1 MRLLDISARLSSTLD
16 LNQLLHMV
24 IDVARELT
32 DTHQASLLLV
42 DPKTNELRFK
52 AATGNTPILDIVVPS
67 NSIAGWIVQH
77 NQPLILND
85 VQSDKRFYT
94 GVDNAMGFETRDMLG
109 VPLNFKDNVIG
120 ALEVIN
126 KKDSL
131 PYTAQDL
138 VLMEALASQAAVA
151 IENARLFEQSDLV
164 AEIMH
169 ELKTPL
175 MAIISASEL
184 LLRQNRLAKGES
196 ELIELVSREAGRMSK
211 LTTDFLDLARI
222 ESGRYHLK
230 NENVALDEIIEEVV
244 RLMKPQAASQDI
256 KITSTVPEQVPPM
269 KGDRDRLQQVLLNLV
284 SNAIKYNV
292 TGGKVGIGLTVEP
305 EYLVVTVKDTG
316 IGLSVESLGKLFTR
330 FYRDPDIEKSSEGSG
345 LGLTIAKK
353 IVEQHGGNMAVSS
366 KPGRGSAFS
375 CRFPL

>member
-1 MRLLDISARLSSTLD
+1 
-16 LNQLLHMV
+16 
-24 IDVARELT
+24 LT

-230 NENVALDEIIEEVV
+230 NENVALDEIIDEVV
-244 RLMKPQAASQDI
+244 RLMKPHAASQDI
-256 KITSTVPEQVPPM
+256 KITSTVPGKVPPM

-330 FYRDPDIEKSSEGSG
+330 FYRDPEIEKSSEGSG

>member
-256 KITSTVPEQVPPM
+256 KITSTVPGKVPPM